1 MRSVNGSRRRH
12 PRWMRRIC
20 LAALMAGL
28 VSLVG
33 GWFALGAAGQDSP
46 RPAHR
51 APALEAAALPP
62 LPPHTRGRVVQPQ
75 VANAPGAAAET
86 TSDAGLSGTDKKP
99 AAPASAAVR
108 GAHPGGGGANAV
120 SHAVA
125 LGNGVALPPLEA
137 PEAVKQIIEAGNG

>member
-33 GWFALGAAGQDSP
+33 GWFALGAAGQGSR
-46 RPAHR
+46 RPAPR
-51 APALEAAALPP
+51 APPFEAADLPP
-62 LPPHTRGRVVQPQ
+62 LPTHTRARVVQPQ
-75 VANAPGAAAET
+75 VANAPGAAAE

-125 LGNGVALPPLEA
+125 
-137 PEAVKQIIEAGNG
+137 